1 MCKCEMPGG
10 ISIRPDGI
18 HELDACSYE
27 ISETYRNVTVEIL
40 KCKKCG
46 NVSIG
51 WYKQPNTVTLYK
63 RDCED
68 ER

>member
-27 ISETYRNVTVEIL
+27 VLEVYKNVTVEIL

-46 NVSIG
+46 NISIG
-51 WYKQPNTVTLYK
+51 WYKQPDTIELNAEEWEA
-63 RDCED
+63 RG
-68 ER
+68 

>member
-10 ISIRPDGI
+10 ISIRPDGV

-27 ISETYRNVTVEIL
+27 VLEVYKNVTVEIL

-46 NVSIG
+46 NISIG
-51 WYKQPNTVTLYK
+51 WYKQPDTIKLSAEEWEA
-63 RDCED
+63 RG
-68 ER
+68 